1 MRKRY
6 QKQLDDLQKEM
17 LIMAGKVEEAIE
29 TSIAALQTQDLE
41 KARKII
47 EGDDEIDELE
57 IKLEETCTK
66 LIALQ
71 QPVAGDLRTI
81 IVISKLATDLERIG
95 DHAVNIAEMVV
106 KIGHQP
112 LLKPLIDIPKMTDI
126 VVRRL
131 NDSLNAFMEMDS
143 SKAREIAIEDEVVDE
158 LDESILKELLSIMAD
173 DASAVEQATALI
185 FISRFLERIGDHS
198 TNICERIIYMDTGS
212 RETF

>member
-131 NDSLNAFMEMDS
+131 NDSLNAFMDMDS
-143 SKAREIAIEDEVVDE
+143 NKAREIATEDEVVDE